1 MLEEEKD
8 LHTISEHYMKE
19 KLTNVLSTQPSF
31 LNQLSVSTNLFDQL
45 KSKFF
50 NEMLDDVTSNGEAS
64 KKIEQWLSTHSL
76 EELKQL
82 NNHAKQHFLYEGIT
96 FTVYGDQEGTER
108 TIPFD
113 LIPRI
118 IETKQWE
125 KISTGCEQRVK
136 ALNLFLDDIYHHQN
150 ILKEGIVPHTQIMT
164 HEAFQPHMLNHS
176 LKEQVY
182 SQISGIDIIRDGKGE
197 FFVLEDNLRTPSG
210 VSYMLESRK
219 ISKKLMPELC
229 VANKLHEIEQYPT
242 VLKAIL
248 AENAHVDN
256 PLIVILTPG
265 RFNSAYYEHA
275 FLAREMDVPLV
286 TSRDLYVEND
296 TVYVKTIRGRQR
308 VDVIYRR
315 IDDAFLDPLT
325 FRPDSSLGVPGL
337 MSAYLKNRVVIA
349 NAPGTGVADDKSVY
363 PYVDDMIKFY
373 LNETP
378 ILKNVPTYQCRL
390 DEHLDYVLGNLER
403 LVVKEA
409 QGSGGYGMLIGPKA
423 ESAEISEFRKKI
435 LAHPHLYIAQPT
447 LDLSVA
453 PTLTQDGIAERHID
467 LRPFVLTSP
476 DRTEIVPGGLT
487 RVAMKEGSLVVNS
500 SQGGGIKDTWVVDAL
515 HS

>member
-82 NNHAKQHFLYEGIT
+82 NTHAKQHFLYEGIT

-176 LKEQVY
+176 LKGQVY
-182 SQISGIDIIRDGKGE
+182 SQ
-197 FFVLEDNLRTPSG
+197 LA
-210 VSYMLESRK
+210 VS
-219 ISKKLMPELC
+219 
-229 VANKLHEIEQYPT
+229 
-242 VLKAIL
+242 IL
-248 AENAHVDN
+248 FEMEKV
-256 PLIVILTPG
+256 
-265 RFNSAYYEHA
+265 S
-275 FLAREMDVPLV
+275 FL
-286 TSRDLYVEND
+286 
-296 TVYVKTIRGRQR
+296 
-308 VDVIYRR
+308 
-315 IDDAFLDPLT
+315 F
-325 FRPDSSLGVPGL
+325 
-337 MSAYLKNRVVIA
+337 
-349 NAPGTGVADDKSVY
+349 
-363 PYVDDMIKFY
+363 
-373 LNETP
+373 
-378 ILKNVPTYQCRL
+378 
-390 DEHLDYVLGNLER
+390 
-403 LVVKEA
+403 
-409 QGSGGYGMLIGPKA
+409 
-423 ESAEISEFRKKI
+423 
-435 LAHPHLYIAQPT
+435 
-447 LDLSVA
+447 
-453 PTLTQDGIAERHID
+453 
-467 LRPFVLTSP
+467 
-476 DRTEIVPGGLT
+476 
-487 RVAMKEGSLVVNS
+487 
-500 SQGGGIKDTWVVDAL
+500 
-515 HS
+515 